1 MEKTTIQIKSP
12 ADTIKVQSILVAL
25 MQDLDN
31 KKSYDITIQQHRE
44 KRSLNANN
52 YSYALQDKIAKA
64 LNKSIEDVHN
74 EMVLSY
80 GVLETYSIKKCA
92 FESAKRMFDYFEVL
106 GESEVNGKEFVHIR
120 AGIGTHN
127 YNTLEM
133 SKFLDGVVQE
143 AEQLGIEVRTPAQLA
158 ELKSLWEKGER

>member
-25 MQDLDN
+25 LQELND
-31 KKSYDITIQQHRE
+31 KKTFDITIEQHRE
-44 KRSLNANN
+44 KRSINANN
-52 YSYALQDKIAKA
+52 YSYALQDKIAKK
-64 LNKSIEDVHN
+64 LNRSLDDIHKQ
-74 EMVLSY
+74 MVLDY
-80 GVLETYSIKKCA
+80 GVLETYSIRKDA
-92 FESAKRMFDYFEVL
+92 FASARRLFDYFEVL
-106 GESEVNGKEFVHIR
+106 GESEVNGKTFIHVK

-143 AEQLGIEVRTPAQLA
+143 ASQLGIEVRTPKQLA
-158 ELKSLWEKGER
+158 ELKSLWEQGVR

>member
-52 YSYALQDKIAKA
+52 YSWLLQDKIAKK
-64 LNKSIEDVHN
+64 LNKSIDEIHN
-74 EMVLSY
+74 QMVLDY
-80 GVLETYSIKKCA
+80 GVFETYSIKKEA
-92 FESAKRMFDYFEVL
+92 FASAKRMFDYFEVL

>member
-52 YSYALQDKIAKA
+52 YSWYLQDKIAKV

-158 ELKSLWEKGER
+158 ELKSLWEKGEI